1 MITTNRIPLLKR
13 TRYKTVVNYDLKNK
27 KYGSLVIVNTMD
39 IKDLKNKFGNVLI
52 DYNSLFNQI
61 YMKRREQI
69 KIGNRN
75 IVKNRLN
82 EREAYYTN
90 VEKELPFVKGINE
103 GRLSMGYNLIVELSY
118 ANTLFSEST
127 EMITKIKKP
136 VVYWDFIS
144 RYLSDLPLNKYKYK
158 TMIISADE
166 FSNTIVRDMSGN
178 NDTLNPI

>member
-27 KYGSLVIVNTMD
+27 KYGSLVIVNTTD

-82 EREAYYTN
+82 ERE
-90 VEKELPFVKGINE
+90 E
-103 GRLSMGYNLIVELSY
+103 
-118 ANTLFSEST
+118 
-127 EMITKIKKP
+127 EME
-136 VVYWDFIS
+136 
-144 RYLSDLPLNKYKYK
+144 R
-158 TMIISADE
+158 
-166 FSNTIVRDMSGN
+166 
-178 NDTLNPI
+178 

>member
-1 MITTNRIPLLKR
+1 YDNMITTNRIPLLKR

-90 VEKELPFVKGINE
+90 VEKELPFVNGINE

-136 VVYWDFIS
+136 VF
-144 RYLSDLPLNKYKYK
+144 
-158 TMIISADE
+158 
-166 FSNTIVRDMSGN
+166 
-178 NDTLNPI
+178 